1 MGSGGGVVEEQTQ
14 WRQLVK
20 VKPILI
26 FLHIIFSAFACAEWT
41 QEDRRIEAEQAALW
55 EVKLYEI
62 KQIPA
67 AERPRELWLGLRNMG
82 HRRSQD
88 GHSQVIGSIYEKL
101 QAELLS
107 CPRHAQYFADEIER
121 LRLEGKYLATARHQY
136 IVGVMAN
143 LPSPETLWVLGRYL
157 NDERDTPPPPLPY
170 QDWTALPANCFLA
183 VDALGKIGLRNAPPT
198 KLYIFQDREVLDE
211 NREWWREIES
221 GRKTFSFRGQSVEY
235 RFKPDGTW
243 DTTPIA
249 NPPDDGPQSA
259 TETTSVRPIKKTA
272 PAHLGDPEASPD
284 FSWWWYG
291 IAGFVVLV
299 LGAWRVAVTFKSKD
313 RRV

>member
-1 MGSGGGVVEEQTQ
+1 
-14 WRQLVK
+14 
-20 VKPILI
+20 
-26 FLHIIFSAFACAEWT
+26 
-41 QEDRRIEAEQAALW
+41 
-55 EVKLYEI
+55 
-62 KQIPA
+62 
-67 AERPRELWLGLRNMG
+67 
-82 HRRSQD
+82 
-88 GHSQVIGSIYEKL
+88 
-101 QAELLS
+101 
-107 CPRHAQYFADEIER
+107 
-121 LRLEGKYLATARHQY
+121 
-136 IVGVMAN
+136 
-143 LPSPETLWVLGRYL
+143 
-157 NDERDTPPPPLPY
+157 
-170 QDWTALPANCFLA
+170 